1 MDSEALPPRIVSD
14 QGAAKL
20 RNKKKDLIYNDLEC
34 QRKKEQH
41 DESAVSPSQPS
52 EIKMKGV
59 LGNQHS
65 PTKSQIAS
73 DLANS
78 MHKLNIFEISA
89 RSSLKTTE

>member
-52 EIKMKGV
+52 EIKIKGV

-65 PTKSQIAS
+65 PTKS
-73 DLANS
+73 
-78 MHKLNIFEISA
+78 
-89 RSSLKTTE
+89 